1 MGDSLFATKLVCEA
15 AKHGWHAAGCQA
27 DRRHQRSRL
36 STQNTTMTQDST
48 VTPPASRR
56 QAGARKA
63 PRPVHP
69 LLHKLF
75 ELYPRLFGAR
85 FLPLKIGVFEDLV
98 AAQPQALPAAE
109 LKVALGLHTR
119 STRYI
124 ESVASGLPRHD
135 LQARPVEPVAP
146 EHVHHA
152 ILELYKR
159 RSGKAPE
166 RAREHAV
173 AQLAAAIEASGL
185 SREAYRERFTSPDD
199 NLHAL
204 LEDALSMAAQKSARR
219 EAMQNALKASGKS
232 VAEFAE
238 MYGLD
243 PIEAKKLLA

>member
-1 MGDSLFATKLVCEA
+1 M
-15 AKHGWHAAGCQA
+15 
-27 DRRHQRSRL
+27 
-36 STQNTTMTQDST
+36 TTTQDST
-48 VTPPASRR
+48 VTARASRG
-56 QAGARKA
+56 QAAVRKA

-69 LLHKLF
+69 LLQKLF

-85 FLPLKIGVFEDLV
+85 FLPLKLGVFEDLV
-98 AAQPQALPAAE
+98 AAHPEALPAAE

-124 ESVASGLPRHD
+124 ESVASGLARHD

-166 RAREHAV
+166 RARQHAV
-173 AQLAAAIEASGL
+173 EQLAAAIEASGL
-185 SREAYRERFTSPDD
+185 GREGYRERFSSPDD
-199 NLHAL
+199 NLQSL
-204 LEDALSMAAQKSARR
+204 LEDALSVVAQKSARR
-219 EAMQNALKASGKS
+219 EALQNAFRASGKT
-232 VAEFAE
+232 VVEFAE

-243 PIEAKKLLA
+243 PAEAKRLLA

>member
-1 MGDSLFATKLVCEA
+1 M
-15 AKHGWHAAGCQA
+15 
-27 DRRHQRSRL
+27 
-36 STQNTTMTQDST
+36 TTTPDST
-48 VTPPASRR
+48 VPARAPR
-56 QAGARKA
+56 GPAAARKA

-69 LLHKLF
+69 LLEKLF

-98 AAQPQALPAAE
+98 AAHPQALPAAE
-109 LKVALGLHTR
+109 LKVAIGLHTR

-124 ESVASGLPRHD
+124 EAVASGLPRHD

-173 AQLAAAIEASGL
+173 QQLAAAIEASGL
-185 SREAYRERFTSPDD
+185 GREAYRERFTSPDD
-199 NLHAL
+199 NVHAM
-204 LEDALSMAAQKSARR
+204 LEDALSIVAQKAARR
-219 EAMQNALKASGKS
+219 EALQKAFQASGKT
-232 VAEFAE
+232 VAEFAD

-243 PIEAKKLLA
+243 PKEAKRLLA

>member
-1 MGDSLFATKLVCEA
+1 
-15 AKHGWHAAGCQA
+15 
-27 DRRHQRSRL
+27 
-36 STQNTTMTQDST
+36 MTQDST
-48 VTPPASRR
+48 VTSRAS
-56 QAGARKA
+56 QGPGATGKA

-98 AAQPQALPAAE
+98 AAHPEALPAAE
-109 LKVALGLHTR
+109 LKLALGQHTR

-124 ESVASGLPRHD
+124 EAVASGLPRHD
-135 LQARPVEPVAP
+135 LQGQPVEPMAP

-159 RSGKAPE
+159 RSGRAPE
-166 RAREHAV
+166 QARQRAV
-173 AQLAAAIEASGL
+173 AQLVAAIEASGL
-185 SREAYRERFTSPDD
+185 SRQDYRERFTSPDD
-199 NLHAL
+199 NVHSM
-204 LEDALSMAAQKSARR
+204 LEDALSMVAQRGARR
-219 EAMQNALKASGKS
+219 EALQNAFKASGKT

-243 PIEAKKLLA
+243 PTEAKRLLA

>member
-1 MGDSLFATKLVCEA
+1 MP
-15 AKHGWHAAGCQA
+15 
-27 DRRHQRSRL
+27 
-36 STQNTTMTQDST
+36 QDST
-48 VTPPASRR
+48 VAPRPARGK
-56 QAGARKA
+56 APARKA

-85 FLPLKIGVFEDLV
+85 FLPLKIGVFEDLR
-98 AAQPQALPAAE
+98 AAHPDALPADE

-124 ESVASGLPRHD
+124 EAVAACLARHD
-135 LQARPVEPVAP
+135 LQGQPVEPVAP

-159 RSGKAPE
+159 RSGKAPDQ
-166 RAREHAV
+166 ARERAV

-185 SREAYRERFTSPDD
+185 GREGYRERFTAADD
-199 NLHAL
+199 TVHAM
-204 LEDALSMAAQKSARR
+204 LEEALALVGQKEARR
-219 EAMQNALKASGKS
+219 EALRNAFQASGKT

-243 PIEAKKLLA
+243 AKETAKLLGQ

>member
-1 MGDSLFATKLVCEA
+1 
-15 AKHGWHAAGCQA
+15 
-27 DRRHQRSRL
+27 
-36 STQNTTMTQDST
+36 MTQDPIAPPSAAQGR
-48 VTPPASRR
+48 PPA
-56 QAGARKA
+56 RKP

-69 LLHKLF
+69 LLEKLF

-85 FLPLKIGVFEDLV
+85 FLPLKVGVFEDLV
-98 AAQPQALPAAE
+98 AAHPDALPAAE

-124 ESVASGLPRHD
+124 EAVASGLARHD
-135 LQARPVEPVAP
+135 LQGKPVQPAAP

-152 ILELYKR
+152 ILELHKR

-166 RAREHAV
+166 QARQRAV

-185 SREAYRERFTSPDD
+185 GREGYRERFTSPDD
-199 NLHAL
+199 NVHAM
-204 LEDALSMAAQKSARR
+204 LEEALAMVAQRGARR
-219 EAMQNALKASGKS
+219 EALRNAFQASGKP

-243 PIEAKKLLA
+243 PREAERLLA

>member
-1 MGDSLFATKLVCEA
+1 MP
-15 AKHGWHAAGCQA
+15 
-27 DRRHQRSRL
+27 
-36 STQNTTMTQDST
+36 QDTT
-48 VTPPASRR
+48 VTSPAPRR
-56 QAGARKA
+56 QAAARKA

-85 FLPLKIGVFEDLV
+85 FLPLKIGVYDDLV
-98 AAQPQALPAAE
+98 AAHPEALPAPE

-124 ESVASGLPRHD
+124 EAVASGLPRHD
-135 LQARPVEPVAP
+135 LQGKPVEPVAP

-159 RSGKAPE
+159 RSGKSPE
-166 RAREHAV
+166 QARERAV
-173 AQLAAAIEASGL
+173 AQLVNAIEASGL
-185 SREAYRERFTSPDD
+185 GRDGYRERFTSPDD
-199 NLHAL
+199 HVHAM
-204 LEDALSMAAQKSARR
+204 LEEALAQVGQKEARR
-219 EAMQNALKASGKS
+219 EALRNAFKASGKT

-243 PIEAKKLLA
+243 PKETAKLLGQ

>member
-1 MGDSLFATKLVCEA
+1 M
-15 AKHGWHAAGCQA
+15 
-27 DRRHQRSRL
+27 
-36 STQNTTMTQDST
+36 
-48 VTPPASRR
+48 
-56 QAGARKA
+56 
-63 PRPVHP
+63 HP

-98 AAQPQALPAAE
+98 AAHPEALPPAD

-124 ESVASGLPRHD
+124 EAVASGLARHD
-135 LQARPVEPVAP
+135 LQAKPVEPVAT

-166 RAREHAV
+166 QARQRAV

-185 SREAYRERFTSPDD
+185 SREDYRERFTSPDD
-199 NLHAL
+199 EVHAM
-204 LEDALSMAAQKSARR
+204 LEEALSVVGQKAARR
-219 EAMQNALKASGKS
+219 EALQNAFKASGKPL
-232 VAEFAE
+232 AEFVA

-243 PIEAKKLLA
+243 PKEAQRLLA

>member
-1 MGDSLFATKLVCEA
+1 
-15 AKHGWHAAGCQA
+15 
-27 DRRHQRSRL
+27 
-36 STQNTTMTQDST
+36 MTQDST
-48 VTPPASRR
+48 VTPPATRR
-56 QAGARKA
+56 PAAARKA

-69 LLHKLF
+69 LLQKLF
-75 ELYPRLFGAR
+75 ELYPRLFGSR
-85 FLPLKIGVFEDLV
+85 FLPLKIGVFEELV
-98 AAQPQALPAAE
+98 AAHPEALPADE
-109 LKVALGLHTR
+109 LKVAIGLHTR

-124 ESVASGLPRHD
+124 EAVASGLPRHD

-166 RAREHAV
+166 PARQQAV
-173 AQLAAAIEASGL
+173 QQLAAAIDASGL

-204 LEDALSMAAQKSARR
+204 LEEALSIVAQKNARR
-219 EAMQNALKASGKS
+219 EALQNAFKASGKT

-243 PIEAKKLLA
+243 PKEAQRLLA

>member
-1 MGDSLFATKLVCEA
+1 MPTKLF
-15 AKHGWHAAGCQA
+15 
-27 DRRHQRSRL
+27 L
-36 STQNTTMTQDST
+36 S
-48 VTPPASRR
+48 
-56 QAGARKA
+56 
-63 PRPVHP
+63 H
-69 LLHKLF
+69 
-75 ELYPRLFGAR
+75 
-85 FLPLKIGVFEDLV
+85 
-98 AAQPQALPAAE
+98 LPAFIEA
-109 LKVALGLHTR
+109 VACGL
-119 STRYI
+119 
-124 ESVASGLPRHD
+124 ARHD

-243 PIEAKKLLA
+243 PIEAKRLLA

>member
-1 MGDSLFATKLVCEA
+1 MTTK
-15 AKHGWHAAGCQA
+15 
-27 DRRHQRSRL
+27 
-36 STQNTTMTQDST
+36 QDAP
-48 VTPPASRR
+48 VTPRPPRA
-56 QAGARKA
+56 QAPARKA

-69 LLHKLF
+69 LLQKLF

-85 FLPLKIGVFEDLV
+85 FLPLKVGIFQDLV
-98 AAQPQALPAAE
+98 AAHPEALPAAD

-124 ESVASGLPRHD
+124 EAVASGLPRHD

-166 RAREHAV
+166 RARQQACE
-173 AQLAAAIEASGL
+173 QLAAAIEASGL
-185 SREAYRERFTSPDD
+185 SREDYRERFTSADD
-199 NLHAL
+199 DLHAL
-204 LEDALSMAAQKSARR
+204 LEEALSLAAQKGARR
-219 EAMQNALKASGKS
+219 EALQNAFQASGKT
-232 VAEFAE
+232 VGEFAQ

-243 PIEAKKLLA
+243 PAETKRLLA

>member
-1 MGDSLFATKLVCEA
+1 M
-15 AKHGWHAAGCQA
+15 
-27 DRRHQRSRL
+27 
-36 STQNTTMTQDST
+36 TTTQDPT
-48 VTPPASRR
+48 VPATVPAPPPRK

-85 FLPLKIGVFEDLV
+85 FLPLKVGIFEELV
-98 AAQPQALPAAE
+98 AAHPEALPAPE

-124 ESVASGLPRHD
+124 EAVASGLPRHD

-159 RSGKAPE
+159 RSSKAPE
-166 RAREHAV
+166 RARQHAGE
-173 AQLAAAIEASGL
+173 QLAAAIEASGM
-185 SREAYRERFTSPDD
+185 SREDYRERFTSPDD
-199 NLHAL
+199 NLQSV
-204 LEDALSMAAQKSARR
+204 LEEALSLVAQRRARR
-219 EAMQNALKASGKS
+219 EALQNAFRASGKT

-238 MYGLD
+238 MYGMD
-243 PIEAKKLLA
+243 AAETKRLLA

>member
-1 MGDSLFATKLVCEA
+1 M
-15 AKHGWHAAGCQA
+15 
-27 DRRHQRSRL
+27 
-36 STQNTTMTQDST
+36 TTTQDST
-48 VTPPASRR
+48 VTARASHG
-56 QAGARKA
+56 QAAVRKA

-69 LLHKLF
+69 LLQKLF

-85 FLPLKIGVFEDLV
+85 FLPLKVGVFEDLV
-98 AAQPQALPAAE
+98 AAHPEALPAAE

-124 ESVASGLPRHD
+124 ESVASGLARHD

-166 RAREHAV
+166 RARQHAV
-173 AQLAAAIEASGL
+173 EQLAAAIEASGL
-185 SREAYRERFTSPDD
+185 SREGYRERFTSPDD
-199 NLHAL
+199 NLQSL
-204 LEDALSMAAQKSARR
+204 LEDALSIMAQKRARR
-219 EAMQNALKASGKS
+219 EALQNAFRASGKA

-243 PIEAKKLLA
+243 PTEAKRLLA

>member
-1 MGDSLFATKLVCEA
+1 M
-15 AKHGWHAAGCQA
+15 
-27 DRRHQRSRL
+27 
-36 STQNTTMTQDST
+36 TMTPDST
-48 VTPPASRR
+48 VTSPASRN
-56 QAGARKA
+56 QPTARRA

-69 LLHKLF
+69 LLQKLF

-85 FLPLKIGVFEDLV
+85 FLPLKLGVFEDLV
-98 AAQPQALPAAE
+98 AAHPEALPVAD

-124 ESVASGLPRHD
+124 EAVASGLARHD

-166 RAREHAV
+166 QAR
-173 AQLAAAIEASGL
+173 QLAVGQLAGAIEASGM
-185 SREAYRERFTSPDD
+185 SREEYRERFTSHDD
-199 NLHAL
+199 NLHSL
-204 LEDALSMAAQKSARR
+204 LEEALALVAQKNARR
-219 EAMQNALKASGKS
+219 EALQNAFKASGKKLE
-232 VAEFAE
+232 EFAE

-243 PIEAKKLLA
+243 PGEAKRMLG